1 MLEQGHQPCFA
12 PSMIAP
18 CILYISKEA
27 ETIPC
32 DAEVCSRI
40 VQLLRDVKLEWA
52 SEALASSLI
61 PHVPLLMRGRHSLFL
76 LGVAMCYSRSLFLKI
91 YEHLL
96 VLLAS
101 SFSHVDRDLLKD
113 VYCLTHMVYRV
124 AQYVPTMGPYVCTML
139 HLLYAQCTSSR

>member
-1 MLEQGHQPCFA
+1 MSERCHQPCFA
-12 PSMIAP
+12 RSLIAP
-18 CILYISKEA
+18 CLLYVSKEA
-27 ETIPC
+27 DKIPC

-40 VQLLRDVKLEWA
+40 VQLLRDVKLTWA

-61 PHVPLLMRGRHSLFL
+61 PHVPLLMSGRHSLFL

-101 SFSHVDRDLLKD
+101 SFSRVDRDLLKD

-124 AQYVPTMGPYVCTML
+124 AKYVPTMEPYVCTML
-139 HLLYAQCTSSR
+139 HSLYAQCTSSR